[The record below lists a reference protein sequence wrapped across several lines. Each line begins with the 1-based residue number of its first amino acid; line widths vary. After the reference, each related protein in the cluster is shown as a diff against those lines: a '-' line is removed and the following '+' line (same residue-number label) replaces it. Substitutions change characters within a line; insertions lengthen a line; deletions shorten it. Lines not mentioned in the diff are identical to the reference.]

1 MIGKTM
7 ILAMLLL
14 AGACSSAER
23 MSYQVRGTG
32 VAYDTVKDDKA
43 PGTYQAQGV
52 YDTDDAKK
60 GKVIPEEARWRAL
73 YKGLETLQKDGYE
86 TATVAGP
93 AGMSLNR
100 TVSRAGAVTSST
112 TWPGFAYIIRG
123 YRKGEA
129 TAPSAKPVA
138 QLMDEANRRA
148 YAAAER
154 AASRK

>member
-1 MIGKTM
+1 MRKTM

-32 VAYDTVKDDKA
+32 VAYDTVKDAKA
-43 PGTYQAQGV
+43 PGLYQAQGV
-52 YDTDDAKK
+52 YDTNDAKK
-60 GKVIPEEARWRAL
+60 GKVVPEEVRWRAL

-100 TVSRAGAVTSST
+100 TVSQAGSVISTT
-112 TWPGFAYIIRG
+112 TWPGFVYVLHG
-123 YRKGEA
+123 YRKGESA
-129 TAPSAKPVA
+129 APSAKPIPA
-138 QLMDEANRRA
+138 LMEEANRRA

-154 AASRK
+154 ATAKK